1 MTRPIARGLAALAL
15 GALALGAAAA
25 CGGDDTSAE
34 GTVVLPQ
41 DPFGRQAEPAPGPAP
56 RVPFSPQTPV
66 DTAREVRSW
75 PHDRQAFTQGLLV
88 HDGTLYEST
97 GLEGKSSVRHVRL
110 ETGEVLRRADIP
122 APYFGEG
129 IGIVGDRLYQLTWKS
144 QKGFVYD
151 ARTLAVVDSF
161 TYRGEGWSLTTD
173 DSLLYMS
180 DGSSRL
186 RVVDPD
192 GFRELRT
199 IAVTEAGQ
207 PVYYL
212 NELEWVDGEIWANV
226 WMTQLIARI
235 DPATGNVV
243 GWVDVGGLLTAQ
255 EAASVD
261 VTNGIAW
268 DRANDRVL
276 VTGKYWP
283 KIVEIALARR

>member
-1 MTRPIARGLAALAL
+1 VTATLARAVATLAVGLL
-15 GALALGAAAA
+15 AA
-25 CGGDDTSAE
+25 CGGDDTTAQ
-34 GTVVLPQ
+34 GTVALPPGMGQ
-41 DPFGRQAEPAPGPAP
+41 LSAEPAPGPPPA
-56 RVPFSPQTPV
+56 VPFAATTPV
-66 DTAREVRSW
+66 YAAREVRSW
-75 PHDRQAFTQGLLV
+75 PHDRQAFTQGLVV
-88 HDGTLYEST
+88 HDGMLYEST
-97 GLEGKSSVRHVRL
+97 GLEGKSSVRQVRL
-110 ETGEVLRRADIP
+110 ETGEVLRRTDTP
-122 APYFGEG
+122 AQYFGEG
-129 IGIVGDRLYQLTWKS
+129 IGIVGDRLYQLTWKD
-144 QKGFVYD
+144 QRGFVYD
-151 ARTLAVVDSF
+151 RRTLAVVDSF

-199 IAVTEAGQ
+199 IAVTEAGR

-226 WMTQLIARI
+226 WMTQLVARI

-243 GWVDVGGLLTAQ
+243 GWIDLTGLLTPQ

-283 KIVEIALARR
+283 KVVEIGLTRR

>member
-1 MTRPIARGLAALAL
+1 MTAAIVRAAAALAL
-15 GALALGAAAA
+15 AAVAA
-25 CGGDDTSAE
+25 CGDGDATAE
-34 GTVVLPQ
+34 GTVALPPGMGQ
-41 DPFGRQAEPAPGPAP
+41 IPSEPAPGPPPA
-56 RVPFSPQTPV
+56 VPFSPQTPV
-66 DTAREVRSW
+66 YAAREVRSW

-97 GLEGKSSVRHVRL
+97 GLEGRSSVRQVRL
-110 ETGEVLRRADIP
+110 ETGEVLRRADTP
-122 APYFGEG
+122 ARYFGEG
-129 IGIVGDRLYQLTWKS
+129 IAIVGDRLYQLTWKD
-144 QKGFVYD
+144 QKGFTYD

-180 DGSSRL
+180 DGSSRI

-192 GFRELRT
+192 GFREVRT
-199 IAVTEAGQ
+199 IAVTEAGR
-207 PVYYL
+207 PVFYL

-226 WMTQLIARI
+226 WMTHWIARI

-243 GWVDVGGLLTAQ
+243 GWVDLRGLLTPQ
-255 EAASVD
+255 EAAGVD

-283 KIVEIALARR
+283 KLVEIGLTRR

>member
-1 MTRPIARGLAALAL
+1 MPIARLVTMLALAAV
-15 GALALGAAAA
+15 AA
-25 CGGDDTSAE
+25 CGDDTTAE
-34 GTVVLPQ
+34 GTVVLPPN
-41 DPFGRQAEPAPGPAP
+41 PFGEQPEPAPGPPPA
-56 RVPFSPQTPV
+56 VPFAPTTPV
-66 DTAREVRSW
+66 YAAREVRSW

-97 GLEGKSSVRHVRL
+97 GLEGRSSVRQVAL
-110 ETGEVLRRADIP
+110 ETGEVLRRTDTP
-122 APYFGEG
+122 AQYFGEG
-129 IGIVGDRLYQLTWKS
+129 IAVVGDRLFQLTWKDER
-144 QKGFVYD
+144 GFVYD
-151 ARTLAVVDSF
+151 ARTLAVTDSF
-161 TYRGEGWSLTTD
+161 TYRGEGWALTTD

-199 IAVTEAGQ
+199 IAVTEAGR
-207 PVYYL
+207 PVFYL
-212 NELEWVDGEIWANV
+212 NELEWVDGELWANV

-243 GWVDVGGLLTAQ
+243 GWIDLAGLLTPQ

-283 KIVEIALARR
+283 KLVEIGLTRR